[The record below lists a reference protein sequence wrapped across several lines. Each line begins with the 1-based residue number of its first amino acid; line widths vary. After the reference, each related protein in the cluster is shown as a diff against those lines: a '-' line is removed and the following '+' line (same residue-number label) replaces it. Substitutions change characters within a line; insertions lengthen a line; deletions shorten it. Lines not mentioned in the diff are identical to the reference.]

1 MSGLL
6 SAVYTAM
13 TVPEGEGTM
22 QANARLAIYL
32 NDHLAGSVIALEM
45 LKDLADDPEI
55 AQLRE
60 EILADREVLE
70 RLLARTGAEISQP
83 RQAAAWLSEKL
94 GDVKLYL
101 DDPDQGSLRRVEMLE
116 TIAMGIFGKESLW
129 AGMQEAMSSNPL
141 LQTED
146 FTALRLRAQQ
156 QRERLEPLRLAA
168 AKAAFGE

>member
-1 MSGLL
+1 M
-6 SAVYTAM
+6 
-13 TVPEGEGTM
+13 E
-22 QANARLAIYL
+22 ANERLAIYL

-45 LKDLADDPEI
+45 LEDLADDPEI
-55 AQLRE
+55 ADLRR

-70 RLLARTGAEISQP
+70 RILSRTGAEISQP
-83 RQAAAWLSEKL
+83 RQAAAWLTEKL

-101 DDPDQGSLRRVEMLE
+101 DDPEQGALRRLEMLE

-129 AGMQEAMSSNPL
+129 AGLQGAMSGNPL

-156 QRERLEPLRLAA
+156 QRERIEPMRLAA
-168 AKAAFGE
+168 AKAAFVER

>member
-1 MSGLL
+1 
-6 SAVYTAM
+6 
-13 TVPEGEGTM
+13 M
-22 QANARLAIYL
+22 QANERLAIYL

-45 LKDLADDPEI
+45 LEDLAEDPE
-55 AQLRE
+55 
-60 EILADREVLE
+60 LADLRREIQADRDVLE
-70 RLLARTGAEISQP
+70 RLMARTGVEVSQP
-83 RQAAAWLSEKL
+83 RQAAAWLTEKL

-101 DDPDQGSLRRVEMLE
+101 DDPDQGALRRLEMLE

-129 AGMQEAMSSNPL
+129 ASLQASIPGNRL

-156 QRERLEPLRLAA
+156 QRERIEPLRLAA

>member
-1 MSGLL
+1 M
-6 SAVYTAM
+6 
-13 TVPEGEGTM
+13 E
-22 QANARLAIYL
+22 ANERLAIYL

-45 LKDLADDPEI
+45 LEDLADDPEI
-55 AQLRE
+55 ADLRR

-70 RLLARTGAEISQP
+70 RILSRTGAEVSQP
-83 RQAAAWLSEKL
+83 RQAAAWLTEKL

-101 DDPDQGSLRRVEMLE
+101 DDPEQGALRRLEMLE

-129 AGMQEAMSSNPL
+129 AGLQEAMSGNSL

-156 QRERLEPLRLAA
+156 QRERIEPMRLAA
-168 AKAAFGE
+168 AKAAFAG

>member
-1 MSGLL
+1 
-6 SAVYTAM
+6 
-13 TVPEGEGTM
+13 M
-22 QANARLAIYL
+22 QANERLAIYL

-45 LKDLADDPEI
+45 LEDLAGDPEI

-60 EILADREVLE
+60 DILADREVLE
-70 RLLARTGAEISQP
+70 RLMSRTGAEISQP
-83 RQAAAWLSEKL
+83 RQAAAWLTEKL

-101 DDPDQGSLRRVEMLE
+101 DDPDQGALRRLEMLE

-129 AGMQEAMSSNPL
+129 ASLQAAIPGNAL

-156 QRERLEPLRLAA
+156 QRERIEPLRLAA
-168 AKAAFGE
+168 ARAAFSE

>member
-1 MSGLL
+1 
-6 SAVYTAM
+6 
-13 TVPEGEGTM
+13 M
-22 QANARLAIYL
+22 QANERLAIYL

-45 LKDLADDPEI
+45 LEDLADDPEI

-60 EILADREVLE
+60 DILADREVLE
-70 RLLARTGAEISQP
+70 RLMSRTGAEISQP
-83 RQAAAWLSEKL
+83 RQAAAWLTEKL

-101 DDPDQGSLRRVEMLE
+101 DDPDQGALRRLEMLE

-129 AGMQEAMSSNPL
+129 ASLQAAIPGNAL

-156 QRERLEPLRLAA
+156 QRERIEPLRLAA
-168 AKAAFGE
+168 ARAAFSE